1 VQATFWPGGR
11 VPADGHLALWGTGD
25 LPAAVAALGAPPG
38 VPAQL
43 PTAVPASAR
52 ARRKVVEGQ
61 VEAMLLPVRG
71 AILLLA
77 GLPTADAWPQWQRPG
92 DSLLAWSVATKL
104 ALEHV
109 AAGNVVPVLRPGGP
123 DRMVA
128 AWRLAAPAGD
138 RRFAALADAM
148 PPAAH
153 ALRRD
158 EDDGTIWTAAD
169 LLAAFVDAVADACA
183 RAPGPHSTRTATRGS
198 LGTRWATALTSS
210 DPVVE
215 LDAHDGTG
223 PRTGDGRSRD
233 RGASD
238 GRGRNRGIG
247 QGRTGR
253 ATDDGRGRDRGVG
266 EGAAESLADD
276 VARWAAPLAGTG
288 PQAAARLCV
297 QLHTPVAAEP
307 DEPWPLDY
315 HLQAADEPSLMVPA
329 DQVWQTGSR
338 TLDALGGRFVD
349 PQEALVRG
357 LAEAARL
364 FPPIDA
370 SLSHAR
376 PTGLDL
382 APSDA
387 AAFLADGAGTL
398 AGAGLGVLLP
408 AELTAKGARKL
419 RARLRMGA
427 TAGDPG
433 AGITGAGLN
442 EETLGAFHWEAAIGD
457 DSLTAQEFAD
467 IVALKQPLVLWKGQ
481 WVRLDPGEAATLADL
496 VGTTGEVPPGEA
508 LSVALAGERASGEL
522 GAVEVVADGVLRT
535 LVDRLR
541 AASDDREPRLEG
553 IDAILRA
560 YQRTGVAWLQTLS
573 DLGIGALLADD
584 MGLGKTVQTIA
595 LLAARDGTRPHL
607 VVCPTSVVG
616 NWERE
621 LARFAPAL
629 PVLRHHGPDRPDDPA
644 GFPGGTVAVTT
655 YGLLRRDADMLADV
669 DWDVV
674 VLDEAQQIKNHAA
687 RTARAARRLT
697 AVGRVA
703 LTGTPVENRLSE
715 LWSIM
720 EFANPGLLGRF
731 THFRE
736 RYAVPVERW
745 RDPEAAAQLRR
756 IAAPFMLRR
765 LKSDPA
771 IAAGLPPKIEATVA
785 CTLTREQATLYQA
798 AVDTLLD
805 ENGDGL
811 GEGIE
816 RRARILKLLTA
827 LKQICNH
834 PAHYL
839 GEAGPLTGR
848 SGKLARTTEM
858 LAEAVDAGDRALVF
872 TQYRV
877 MGDLL
882 VRHLTSTLGLP
893 AIPFLH
899 GGVTRARRDTMVAV
913 FQDGSG
919 PPLMVVSLKAGGT
932 GLNLTAATH
941 VVHYDR
947 WWNPA
952 VEDQATDRAY
962 RIGQTRTVNVHKLVT
977 GGTLEERIATL
988 LDDKRTLADAVVG
1001 TGETWLT
1008 ELSDDDIRALVAL
1021 SSDDIGE
1028 PDDNG
1033 GADDETD
1040 RTLATAAGR
1049 GAR

>member
-11 VPADGHLALWGTGD
+11 VPADGHVALWG
-25 LPAAVAALGAPPG
+25 PADPPSEVAALGAPAG
-38 VPAQL
+38 TPARL
-43 PTAVPASAR
+43 PTVAPASAG
-52 ARRKVVEGQ
+52 ARRRVVAAD
-61 VEAMLLPVRG
+61 VDAVLLPMRP
-71 AILLLA
+71 AIRLLA
-77 GLPTADAWPQWQRPG
+77 GLAAPDAWPPWQRPS
-92 DSLLAWSVATKL
+92 DSVLAWSVATKL

-109 AAGNVVPVLRPGGP
+109 AAGNLVPGLRPAGP
-123 DRMVA
+123 DSMVA
-128 AWRLAAPAGD
+128 GWRLAAGRGTAADG
-138 RRFAALADAM
+138 RFAALAAAM

-158 EDDGTIWTAAD
+158 EDDDTVWAADD
-169 LLAAFVDAVADACA
+169 LLAAFADAVADTCA
-183 RAPGPHSTRTATRGS
+183 RAPRPAPRRNRNGTVTPSDVGS
-198 LGTRWATALTSS
+198 RWAAAL
-210 DPVVE
+210 
-215 LDAHDGTG
+215 DGTD
-223 PRTGDGRSRD
+223 PLVALEEDGAGERRPAG
-233 RGASD
+233 RGAGQPPSTTRS
-238 GRGRNRGIG
+238 GRRNG
-247 QGRTGR
+247 
-253 ATDDGRGRDRGVG
+253 DN
-266 EGAAESLADD
+266 AEALAQSLADD
-276 VARWAAPLAGTG
+276 VARWTAPLTGAG
-288 PQAAARLCV
+288 PQAAPRLCV
-297 QLHTPVAAEP
+297 QLHTPATATP

-315 HLQAADEPSLMVPA
+315 LLQAADEPSLIVPA

-338 TLDALGGRFVD
+338 TLEAVGGRFVD

-370 SLSHAR
+370 SLSEPR
-376 PTGLDL
+376 PTALLLSPG
-382 APSDA
+382 DA
-387 AAFLADGAGTL
+387 AVFLTDGGSVL
-398 AGAGLGVLLP
+398 ASAGLGVILP

-427 TAGDPG
+427 PAEDPG
-433 AGITGAGLN
+433 AGITGAGLDA
-442 EETLGAFHWEAAIGD
+442 EALGTFRWEAAIGD
-457 DSLTAQEFAD
+457 DSLTAEEFAE

-481 WVRLDPGEAATLADL
+481 WVRLDPAEATALADL
-496 VGTTGEVPPGEA
+496 VGSAGEVDPAEA
-508 LSVALAGERASGEL
+508 LSVALAGERADGEL
-522 GAVEVVADGVLRT
+522 GTVEVVADGVLRA
-535 LVDRLR
+535 LVERLR
-541 AASDDREPRLEG
+541 TARDDRAPRLVG
-553 IDAILRA
+553 VDATLRA
-560 YQRTGVAWLQTLS
+560 YQRTGVAWLQALG

-584 MGLGKTVQTIA
+584 MGLGKTLQTIA
-595 LLAARDGTRPHL
+595 LLAGRSGNRPHL

-629 PVLRHHGPDRPDDPA
+629 PVLRHHGPDRPDDPL
-644 GFPGGTVAVTT
+644 GFPAGTVAVTT
-655 YGLLRRDADMLADV
+655 YGLLRRDVDLLAEV

-674 VLDEAQQIKNHAA
+674 VLDEAQQIKNPAA

-697 AVGRVA
+697 AASRVA

-715 LWSIM
+715 LWSIL

-731 THFRE
+731 AWFRE

-745 RDPEAAAQLRR
+745 RDQAAAAQLRR

-765 LKSDPA
+765 TKSDPD

-798 AVDTLLD
+798 AVSTLLD
-805 ENGDGL
+805 QDGL

-816 RRARILKLLTA
+816 RRGRILKLLTA

-839 GEAGPLTGR
+839 SEPGPLAGR

-858 LAEAVDAGDRALVF
+858 LAEVVDAGDRGLVF
-872 TQYRV
+872 TQYRE
-877 MGDLL
+877 MGELL
-882 VRHLTSTLGLP
+882 VRHLTTTLGLP
-893 AIPFLH
+893 SVPFLH
-899 GGVTRARRDTMVAV
+899 GAVARSRRDAMVAG
-913 FQDGSG
+913 FQDGSA
-919 PPLMVVSLKAGGT
+919 PPLMIVSLKAGGT

-962 RIGQTRTVNVHKLVT
+962 RIGQDRTVNVHKLVT

-988 LDDKRTLADAVVG
+988 LDDKRALADAVVG

-1021 SSDDIGE
+1021 STDDVGE
-1028 PDDNG
+1028 TDESDDNG
-1033 GADDETD
+1033 D
-1040 RTLATAAGR
+1040 AA
-1049 GAR
+1049 